1 MASAE
6 LAGNRSGLDATL
18 VAALLT
24 SRDDAATEAF
34 DAALQAAE
42 SAGTIDIDT
51 ARTLKYWQR
60 QSIEGL
66 IDHATIVLPAALA
79 ARRVSDVSARETI
92 AEARVSYEQARA
104 IQREH
109 AAEADSSGH
118 DDHDDDDKNSSDRA
132 GEPTRRVTNG
142 GLSVVVND
150 NSTGGPS

>member
-6 LAGNRSGLDATL
+6 LAGNRGGLDATL
-18 VAALLT
+18 VTALLT

-66 IDHATIVLPAALA
+66 IDHAAIVLPAALS
-79 ARRVSDVSARETI
+79 ARRVSDISARETI

-109 AAEADSSGH
+109 AAEADSS
-118 DDHDDDDKNSSDRA
+118 DDNDDKNSSDRA

-142 GLSVVVND
+142 GLSVVIND

>member
-6 LAGNRSGLDATL
+6 LAGNRGGLDATF

-24 SRDDAATEAF
+24 SRDDAATQAF

-66 IDHATIVLPAALA
+66 VDHAAIVLPAAMS
-79 ARRVSDVSARETI
+79 ARRVSDISARETT

-109 AAEADSSGH
+109 ADEADSSG
-118 DDHDDDDKNSSDRA
+118 DDDDKNSSDRA

>member
-6 LAGNRSGLDATL
+6 LAGNRGGLNATL
-18 VAALLT
+18 VTALLT

-60 QSIEGL
+60 QSVEGL
-66 IDHATIVLPAALA
+66 IDHAAIVLPAALS

-109 AAEADSSGH
+109 AAEADPAGH
-118 DDHDDDDKNSSDRA
+118 DDHDDDDTNSSNRA
-132 GEPTRRVTNG
+132 GEPTRRGANG
-142 GLSVVVND
+142 GLSVVAND